1 MKGGVKDPRVGG
13 WGTCVVV
20 GGGAVG
26 VCTVQR
32 LVVIKH
38 RVVPAL
44 PCIGQDMVPL
54 LLLLGGCSTGQLCG
68 EEAEFVG
75 IR

>member
-1 MKGGVKDPRVGG
+1 MKGGVNDGRVGG
-13 WGTCVVV
+13 WRTFVVGV
-20 GGGAVG
+20 GGGGVG

-44 PCIGQDMVPL
+44 P
-54 LLLLGGCSTGQLCG
+54 
-68 EEAEFVG
+68 
-75 IR
+75 